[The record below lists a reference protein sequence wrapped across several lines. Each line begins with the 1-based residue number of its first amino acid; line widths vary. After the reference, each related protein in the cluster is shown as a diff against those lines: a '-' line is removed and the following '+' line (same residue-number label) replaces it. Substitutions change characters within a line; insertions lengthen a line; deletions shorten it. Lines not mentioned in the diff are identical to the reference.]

1 MPWFGLGRRQRR
13 HKRDGQCRRF
23 LKGNC
28 TLADMNIGQKARV
41 VRIGGSGQ
49 IRHRLIDLGFH
60 NGEMVEMIRTA
71 PLRDPIEI
79 AVNGG
84 RISIRRSEAAL
95 INVELIPAYK

>member
-1 MPWFGLGRRQRR
+1 MSWFGLGNRHGRQ
-13 HKRDGQCRRF
+13 KRQGHCRRF
-23 LKGNC
+23 LKGTG
-28 TLADMNIGQKARV
+28 TLAEMNIGQKARV

-60 NGEMVEMIRTA
+60 TGETVEMIRTA

-79 AVNGG
+79 AINGG

-95 INVELIPAYK
+95 VNVELIPAYK

>member
-1 MPWFGLGRRQRR
+1 MSWFGLGRRRR
-13 HKRDGQCRRF
+13 RQKRHGHCRSF
-23 LKGNC
+23 LKGSG
-28 TLADMNIGQKARV
+28 TLAEMHIGQKARV
-41 VRIGGSGQ
+41 VRIGGFGQ

-60 NGEMVEMIRTA
+60 SGEIVEMIRTA

-95 INVELIPAYK
+95 VNVELIPVYK

>member
-1 MPWFGLGRRQRR
+1 MPWFGLSKRHRQQKDHSHSRRI
-13 HKRDGQCRRF
+13 

-28 TLADMNIGQKARV
+28 TLAEMHIGQKARV
-41 VRIGGSGQ
+41 IRISGSGQ

-60 NGEMVEMIRTA
+60 SGETVEMIRTA